1 MKKNPPL
8 TKEDFEKLKS
18 STFDLEKEKDEQSK
32 DLKEIYLNLVDILR
46 EYIDMKEGD
55 FEFVALWI
63 LGTYFH
69 QDFFTYPYLFLNAT
83 KGSGKTRLLKII
95 KFFSKNGE
103 MLNSLTEAV
112 LFRTTGT
119 LCIDEFEGIGRK
131 GGENLRELLNSAY
144 KKGTKVK
151 RMKQQKT
158 SEGVRQVVEEFDVY
172 RPIAIANIW
181 GMENVLSDRCIKII
195 LETSSNKRITN
206 LIELFEYDFKSLETK
221 KILDKLFTKKK
232 SEKEGKEMSL
242 VSLVSFSWLLGRY
255 QEWNEYVR
263 NSADDNNT
271 NNININ
277 NNINNINNI
286 CLFESI
292 KNSRIS
298 GRNLELCFPL
308 IILSDRIGGKELV
321 ETTLKILS
329 EIINEKMEEDCFENI
344 DNTLIE
350 YVSKITQTLSFTTLN
365 SILEGFRKYLGTN
378 EDWVNS
384 KWLGRALIRLNLI
397 LQTRRSGRGREVIL
411 NIKKAKEKLNIFT

>member
-131 GGENLRELLNSAY
+131 GGEKDRKSTRLNSSHIPLS
-144 KKGTKVK
+144 
-151 RMKQQKT
+151 RM
-158 SEGVRQVVEEFDVY
+158 
-172 RPIAIANIW
+172 P
-181 GMENVLSDRCIKII
+181 
-195 LETSSNKRITN
+195 SS
-206 LIELFEYDFKSLETK
+206 
-221 KILDKLFTKKK
+221 
-232 SEKEGKEMSL
+232 
-242 VSLVSFSWLLGRY
+242 
-255 QEWNEYVR
+255 
-263 NSADDNNT
+263 A
-271 NNININ
+271 
-277 NNINNINNI
+277 
-286 CLFESI
+286 
-292 KNSRIS
+292 
-298 GRNLELCFPL
+298 
-308 IILSDRIGGKELV
+308 
-321 ETTLKILS
+321 
-329 EIINEKMEEDCFENI
+329 
-344 DNTLIE
+344 
-350 YVSKITQTLSFTTLN
+350 
-365 SILEGFRKYLGTN
+365 
-378 EDWVNS
+378 
-384 KWLGRALIRLNLI
+384 
-397 LQTRRSGRGREVIL
+397 
-411 NIKKAKEKLNIFT
+411 